1 MVGFYLLLCVLAPLL
16 VKFFRPLN
24 LRRPLILHSFVC
36 SALSLYSL
44 SCFLLAFYNNADMF
58 SIQEGG
64 PILKHAILI
73 FWISKWYELLDT
85 VFMILR
91 HKKRQIS
98 FLHVFH
104 HSTVL
109 LLADYAYNHAAWPA
123 LLPMGALN
131 SFVHVVMYGYYGV
144 TAIYPLTEFS
154 FKQRITQLQ
163 MLQFMLATV
172 QDVWGYLYYRYCI
185 YSVLYPMAMMALF
198 ANFYYQAYIRKRP
211 TESRDAEI
219 LKKRE

>member
-1 MVGFYLLLCVLAPLL
+1 M
-16 VKFFRPLN
+16 
-24 LRRPLILHSFVC
+24 C

-44 SCFLLAFYNNADMF
+44 SCFLLAFTNNADIF
-58 SIQEGG
+58 STQEGG
-64 PILKHAILI
+64 SILKHAILV
-73 FWISKWYELLDT
+73 FWMSKWYELLDT

-104 HSTVL
+104 HSTVPIV
-109 LLADYAYNHAAWPA
+109 ADYAYNHAPWPA

-144 TAIYPLTEFS
+144 TAIYPLKEFS

-172 QDVWGYLYYRYCI
+172 QGTWGYLYYRFCI
-185 YSVLYPMAMMALF
+185 YSILYPMAMMALF
-198 ANFYYQAYIRKRP
+198 LNFYYQAYIRKKPRGSKEAD
-211 TESRDAEI
+211 T

>member
-1 MVGFYLLLCVLAPLL
+1 
-16 VKFFRPLN
+16 
-24 LRRPLILHSFVC
+24 
-36 SALSLYSL
+36 
-44 SCFLLAFYNNADMF
+44 
-58 SIQEGG
+58 
-64 PILKHAILI
+64 
-73 FWISKWYELLDT
+73 
-85 VFMILR
+85 
-91 HKKRQIS
+91 
-98 FLHVFH
+98 
-104 HSTVL
+104 
-109 LLADYAYNHAAWPA
+109 
-123 LLPMGALN
+123 MGALN